1 MPLQR
6 LMVWHNSL
14 TIHRITEMKKMTFNP
29 TLSSKKSRK
38 IKRFMPLYLMMIPG
52 LTYLIINNYLPMPGL
67 MIAFKKFKYNKG
79 IWGSP
84 WVGLKNFTFL
94 VNSQDLALLLRNTIL
109 YNVAFIVLGTLLS
122 ITVAILLNE
131 LHKKKLQQT
140 FQTIILIPHL
150 MSYVIIAYIVY
161 ALFGGEYGMINGSI
175 LKPLGLQPISW
186 YTEEQHWPYILTI
199 VNLWKS
205 FGYSSIVYYATIVGF
220 DVSLYEAALV
230 DGANKFQ
237 CIFKITLPLLKH
249 VIITL
254 TLFSIG
260 HIFYS
265 DFGLFYQVPMNSGML
280 YNTTSTIDTYVYKG
294 LMGDSNLGRA
304 SAAGFIQSFAGFICV
319 LAANTVVRKLEAE
332 SALF

>member
-1 MPLQR
+1 
-6 LMVWHNSL
+6 MVIQPAL
-14 TIHRITEMKKMTFNP
+14 PRKK
-29 TLSSKKSRK
+29 RK
-38 IKRFMPLYLMMIPG
+38 VNWKRYLPLYLMMVPG
-52 LTYLIINNYLPMPGL
+52 LVYLIVNNYMPMPGL
-67 MIAFKKFKYNKG
+67 VMAFEKFKYTKG
-79 IWGSP
+79 IFHSP
-84 WVGLKNFTFL
+84 WVGFKNFTFL
-94 VNSQDLALLLRNTIL
+94 IKSRDLALLLRNTIL
-109 YNVAFIVLGTLLS
+109 YNIAFIVLGTLLS
-122 ITVAILLNE
+122 ITVALLLNE
-131 LHKKKLQQT
+131 LRSKKWQQT
-140 FQTIILIPHL
+140 FQTVILIPHL

-186 YTEEQHWPYILTI
+186 YTEDRYWPYILTV

-220 DVSLYEAALV
+220 NASLYEAALV
-230 DGANKFQ
+230 DGATKFQ

-280 YNTTSTIDTYVYKG
+280 YNTTCTVDTYVYKG
-294 LMGDSNLGRA
+294 LMSDSNLGRA
-304 SAAGFIQSFAGFICV
+304 SAACFIQSFAGFICV
-319 LAANTVVRKLEAE
+319 IVANAVVRKLEAE

>member
-1 MPLQR
+1 MTVDHAMPR
-6 LMVWHNSL
+6 KKR
-14 TIHRITEMKKMTFNP
+14 RIRWT
-29 TLSSKKSRK
+29 RY
-38 IKRFMPLYLMMIPG
+38 IPLYLMMVPG
-52 LTYLIINNYLPMPGL
+52 IAYLIINNYMPMPGL
-67 MIAFKKFKYNKG
+67 MIAFEKFKYTKG
-79 IWGSP
+79 VFGSP

-94 VNSQDLALLLRNTIL
+94 INSRDLSLLLRNTIL
-109 YNVAFIVLGTLLS
+109 YNVAFIVLGTVMS

-131 LHKKKLQQT
+131 LYSKKLQQT
-140 FQTIILIPHL
+140 FQTVILIPHL

-175 LKPLGLQPISW
+175 LKPMGFEPISW
-186 YTEEQHWPYILTI
+186 YTEEKYWPYILTV

-220 DVSLYEAALV
+220 DASLYEAAMV

-294 LMGDSNLGRA
+294 LMSDSNLGRA
-304 SAAGFIQSFAGFICV
+304 SAAGFIQSFAGFVCV
-319 LAANTVVRKLEAE
+319 IVANAVVRKIEAE

>member
-1 MPLQR
+1 MTMPAR
-6 LMVWHNSL
+6 PATKRRVRW
-14 TIHRITEMKKMTFNP
+14 
-29 TLSSKKSRK
+29 
-38 IKRFMPLYLMMIPG
+38 KRFIPLYLMMLPG
-52 LTYLIINNYLPMPGL
+52 VAYLIINNYMPMPGL
-67 MIAFKKFKYNKG
+67 IIAFEKFKYTKG
-79 IWGSP
+79 IYGSP
-84 WVGLKNFTFL
+84 WVGFKNFSFL
-94 VNSQDLALLLRNTIL
+94 VSSRDLSLLLRNTIL
-109 YNVAFIVLGTLLS
+109 YNVAFIVLGTLMS

-131 LHKKKLQQT
+131 LRSKKLQQT
-140 FQTIILIPHL
+140 FQTVILIPHL

-161 ALFGGEYGMINGSI
+161 ALFGSEYGMINGSI
-175 LKPLGLQPISW
+175 LKPLGIEPVSW
-186 YTEEQHWPYILTI
+186 YTKTQYWPYILTA

-220 DVSLYEAALV
+220 DSTLYEAAMV
-230 DGANKFQ
+230 DGANKLQ

-280 YNTTSTIDTYVYKG
+280 YDTTITIDTYVYKG
-294 LMGDSNLGRA
+294 LMSDSNLGRA
-304 SAAGFIQSFAGFICV
+304 SAAGFIQSFAGFVCV
-319 LAANTVVRKLEAE
+319 MTANAVVRKLEAE